1 MQKREKILY
10 RACAVFLSVL
20 VILFALV
27 AGVMIANSV
36 ADKNV
41 RYTPDYERIDL
52 APILEKGD
60 LTDGD
65 YDVLYRQTGLTKIG
79 VQAVLQDLV
88 NTETPLSRLRE
99 FQEAFFA
106 EQERLHETISPI
118 TQRDYYAYP
127 APFVPLETGDVIV
140 SASTHSL
147 GWRHGHAAIVVN
159 NFGTTLESICLGV
172 PSALTTNGFEYFA
185 ECSTFM
191 VLRMKDADKKTREEI
206 GAAARKELCGIPYSI
221 SVGVFSKKDQGRQAK
236 MTQCAH
242 LVWQAYKNF
251 GYDIDYNGGAVVAPC
266 DIARSPYFEVVQI
279 YGFHPDK
286 LW

>member
-1 MQKREKILY
+1 MQKREKKLY
-10 RACAVFLSVL
+10 RACAVLLSVL
-20 VILFALV
+20 VLLFALV

-36 ADKNV
+36 ADVNA
-41 RYTPDYERIDL
+41 RYTPDYEKIDL
-52 APILEKGD
+52 APMLEKET

-99 FQEAFFA
+99 FQDAFFH
-106 EQERLHETISPI
+106 EQERLHETITPI

-140 SASTHSL
+140 TASTHSL

-159 NFGTTLESICLGV
+159 DFGTTLESICLGV
-172 PSALTTNGFEYFA
+172 PSALATNGFSYFA

-191 VLRMKDADKKTREEI
+191 VLRMKDADKKTREDI
-206 GAAARKELCGIPYSI
+206 GTAARQELCGVPYVL

-236 MTQCAH
+236 QTQCAH

-251 GYDIDYNGGAVVAPC
+251 GYDIDCNGGAVVTPR
-266 DIARSPYFEVVQI
+266 DIARSPYFEVVQV